1 MILKHFLSISIVIVT
16 LFSQSINAQSLKIEL
31 VKDID
36 TNFYK
41 NGVYPYIP
49 MTSYNGKLYFAG
61 TNKTNN
67 YELWVSDGTE
77 SGTHIVKDIVQGAI
91 GSYPKS
97 FVIYKD
103 LLYFGITNQSNE
115 KELWRSDGTEAG
127 TNLVKQIPI
136 TSLKTMKVFKNKLW
150 ITSYFLN
157 EYGDLIVSDGTEK
170 GTKLFTGSDTINPLV
185 TNARILAVTDSI
197 MYLIGNITSSGFG
210 TELIRTD
217 GTEEGTKVIN
227 DLIEGPNGSEN
238 NPFGFLLTDKDIY
251 YIAYSEKLNPPTKT
265 GVQLWKSN
273 GTAEGS
279 KVIKNLNV
287 NYLPV
292 YDYSFSNYEN
302 NVYFNTYNETLGFS
316 GGVFNLWR
324 TDGTE
329 QGTIKFEKDSGNISL
344 GFVSY
349 NNNMYYLNGA
359 MHHEIWKTDGINKKF
374 IYKTGFFD
382 EKQAYIKSYII
393 DNKLYY
399 LYTDNSLKTNYSDF
413 IEISGDSAKSLVADI
428 PNFLH
433 INDIEK
439 VGNTLFMKIL
449 TSDKGVEL
457 YKMTFTTDVKD
468 IRELHQ
474 MSIFPNPSTD
484 EFEFNAKDQGDLI
497 IYNSSG
503 QQVLSKKCNEIGNIK
518 VSTKLTSGIYFVNFT
533 TKNEIY
539 QSKLIIQK

>member
-36 TNFYK
+36 TILNK
-41 NGVYPYIP
+41 NGVYPYTP
-49 MTSYNGKLYFAG
+49 MASYNGKIYFVG

-197 MYLIGNITSSGFG
+197 MYLIGNITTSGFG

-265 GVQLWKSN
+265 VVQLWKSN

-279 KVIKNLNV
+279 KVLKNLNI

-359 MHHEIWKTDGINKKF
+359 LHHEIWKTDGINKKF

-399 LYTDNSLKTNYSDF
+399 LYSDNSLKTNYSDF

-474 MSIFPNPSTD
+474 MSVFPNPSTD

-503 QQVLSKKCNEIGNIK
+503 QQVQSKKCNEIGNIK
-518 VSTKLTSGIYFVNFT
+518 VSTKLTSGIYFINYT
-533 TKNEIY
+533 TKNDIY
-539 QSKLIIQK
+539 QSKLIIQ